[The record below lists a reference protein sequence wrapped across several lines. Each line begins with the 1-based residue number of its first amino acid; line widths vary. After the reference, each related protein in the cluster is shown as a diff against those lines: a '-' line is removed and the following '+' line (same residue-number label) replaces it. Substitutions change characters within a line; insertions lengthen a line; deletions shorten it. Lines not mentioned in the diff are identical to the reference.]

1 VTESELAMVMND
13 RCGCA
18 ACQEMG
24 NRSRDEMC
32 IVESLRVSVNLHPK
46 FVFVGF
52 PLAAYFA
59 DENAKKIDG
68 AISRPGYF
76 TSAFDK
82 EGTGEDRKVSNQ
94 EMLKRWASMKQRIGD
109 MIWRHIRSPNT
120 TSQP

>member
-1 VTESELAMVMND
+1 MTESELAMVTND

-18 ACQEMG
+18 QCQVMG
-24 NRSRDEMC
+24 HRSRDEMC
-32 IVESLRVSVNLHPK
+32 IMESLRASVNLHQK

-52 PLAAYFA
+52 PLAAYMA
-59 DENAKKIDG
+59 DENAQKFDG

-82 EGTGEDRKVSNQ
+82 ERTGEDRKVSNQ
-94 EMLKRWASMKQRIGD
+94 EMLKRWESMKQCIWD
-109 MIWRHIRSPNT
+109 MIWRHIRSANT